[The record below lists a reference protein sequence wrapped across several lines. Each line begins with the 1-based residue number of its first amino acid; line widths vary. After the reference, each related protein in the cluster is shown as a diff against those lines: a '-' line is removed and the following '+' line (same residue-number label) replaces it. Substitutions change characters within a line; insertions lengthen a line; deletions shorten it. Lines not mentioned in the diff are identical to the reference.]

1 MNIDHVSKSYSL
13 ALLEIS
19 KETGVKIKSDLDK
32 VWELIRGSNDLE
44 SLLFLDIFT
53 VEERKS
59 VVTELLSKIDL
70 NDVTKNFIFFLL
82 DNKRFNLFPNIYT
95 SLVME
100 EDLAD
105 GFITG
110 TIEGNEE
117 TPDQEVIEKLK
128 SYLEKDLKQI
138 AKLNYVKNENIS
150 AGYKITAGDLQL
162 DATLE
167 NQFDRLRKNILAN

>member
-1 MNIDHVSKSYSL
+1 
-13 ALLEIS
+13 
-19 KETGVKIKSDLDK
+19 
-32 VWELIRGSNDLE
+32 
-44 SLLFLDIFT
+44 
-53 VEERKS
+53 
-59 VVTELLSKIDL
+59 
-70 NDVTKNFIFFLL
+70 
-82 DNKRFNLFPNIYT
+82 
-95 SLVME
+95 ME